1 MPPSLDDGLSVDRKR
16 EGSLRWLKERNR
28 RRVIDVLRARG
39 GISQA
44 EIARATGLSR
54 TTIST
59 LVGELRE
66 SGLLQVSDPLAS
78 VTRGGRPGLQLNLQD
93 PSRVVLGINF
103 GHRHLQV
110 AVAGLDHRI
119 LAEREVEVDVDHRAA
134 AVLDLSAELVVKVLD
149 HAGIERRQVSGAGIA
164 IPGPINRAR
173 GTVGSTTI
181 LPDWVG
187 LHVAEELES
196 RLGIPIA
203 IENDANLGAL
213 GELAWGAGRGCAN
226 FAYIKAATGIG
237 AGLVVEGRLLRG
249 TTGTAGEIG
258 HVTLDERGA
267 LCYCGSRGCLET
279 VASGPAIV
287 RRVAEG
293 GSRDLDLARVIELA
307 LAGDWRCARAIADA
321 GREIGV
327 AVAGLCNLLNPER
340 VIIGG
345 ALSMGDELVLD
356 PLRESISR
364 LSVQAAAESVDVL
377 RSELGERSELMGCLA
392 LAMENRVDLVD

>member
-1 MPPSLDDGLSVDRKR
+1 VVRKGEGTLS
-16 EGSLRWLKERNR
+16 WLKERNR
-28 RRVIDVLRARG
+28 QRVIEALRSRG
-39 GISQA
+39 GLSQA

-59 LVGELRE
+59 LVGELRS
-66 SGLLQVSDPLAS
+66 SGLLRVTDPVLPG
-78 VTRGGRPGLQLNLQD
+78 TRGGRPGVQLLLED
-93 PSRVVLGINF
+93 PSQVVLAINF

-110 AVAGLDHRI
+110 AVGGLDHEI
-119 LAEREVEVDVDHRAA
+119 LVEREVEVDVDHRAI
-134 AVLDLSAELVVKVLD
+134 AVLDLSAQLVAEVLAS
-149 HAGIERRQVSGAGIA
+149 AGLERRQVRGAAIA
-164 IPGPINRAR
+164 VPGPINQSL

-187 LHVAEELES
+187 LHVAEQMQE
-196 RLGIPIA
+196 RLGVPIA

-213 GELAWGAGRGCAN
+213 GELAWGEGRGCSN

-237 AGLVVEGRLLRG
+237 AGLVVDGRLLRG
-249 TTGTAGEIG
+249 RTGTAGEIG
-258 HVTLDERGA
+258 HVTLDEKGA

-293 GSRDLDLARVIELA
+293 GSKNLELAEVIERA
-307 LAGDWRCARAIADA
+307 LGGDWRCARAIADA

-327 AVAGLCNLLNPER
+327 AVAGVCNLLNPER
-340 VIIGG
+340 VIVGG
-345 ALSMGDELVLD
+345 TLSRAGDLLLD

-364 LSVQAAAESVDVL
+364 LSVQAAAESVQVV
-377 RSELGERSELMGCLA
+377 RAHFVERSEVMGCLA
-392 LAMENRVDLVD
+392 LAMREFVAVAA